1 MVFLPYEMEMK
12 EREISRMIEGMVPDI
27 VTLTTYTAS
36 ENETDSTPNIT
47 ASGFKIDTKNAKR
60 HKIIAVSRDLKKK
73 YKFGQKIR
81 ITNAGKYNGTYRVH
95 DVMNKRYRNRIDI
108 LIGHNEK
115 QTKLKKV
122 KIYKLWI
129 GKAHKPCRKLKKV
142 LGYGIAFD
150 FATIRARLRS
160 NFQTAFT
167 T

>member
-12 EREISRMIEGMVPDI
+12 EKEISKMIEGIVPDI

-60 HKIIAVSRDLKKK
+60 HRIIAVSRDLKKK
-73 YKFGQKIR
+73 LKFGSKVR
-81 ITNAGKYNGTYRVH
+81 IEGAGKYNGTYRVH

-108 LIGHNEK
+108 LIGHNDK

-122 KIYKLWI
+122 KVYKL
-129 GKAHKPCRKLKKV
+129 
-142 LGYGIAFD
+142 
-150 FATIRARLRS
+150 
-160 NFQTAFT
+160 
-167 T
+167 